1 VSRPSVIFIFLFLL
15 PLIYLCSSW
24 SEFIFFTLFFSIRT
38 TSHATRTL
46 FFSSILNQL
55 EFFNSR
61 VVSLTQLSRLLF
73 FNLTLKTSFIPVY
86 YRRSELVWLDGFLFD
101 FLQKKSTDTWL
112 RKFVVNTGYIFS
124 ERMVFDQVVRVYLD
138 NVIWPLHYIGAL
150 ETDNVSEML
159 SMLIF
164 LYFFFIALLA
174 LVFLII

>member
-1 VSRPSVIFIFLFLL
+1 MRV
-15 PLIYLCSSW
+15 
-24 SEFIFFTLFFSIRT
+24 

-46 FFSSILNQL
+46 FFSNVLGQL
-55 EFFNSR
+55 EFFNFR
-61 VVSLTQLSRLLF
+61 VVSIAQLSRLLVSK
-73 FNLTLKTSFIPVY
+73 LILKTSFIPVY

-112 RKFVVNTGYIFS
+112 RKFVINTGYIFS

-138 NVIWPLHYIGAL
+138 NIIWPLHYIGAL

-159 SMLIF
+159 STLIF

-174 LVFLII
+174 LVFLIF